1 MTLFRPFGAALLLS
15 LTLALPGLA
24 QTTTDGTAATPPGG
38 GLSMGADPNAPTT
51 PGLPTQETA
60 AVGQTYLQQSIDAWD
75 VRCKKTAD
83 GADPCLLYQ
92 LLKDAQGNPVAE
104 ISIFSLAGNAQAVA
118 GATVVA
124 PLETLLTKQLGMQID
139 GVPAKIYPFSFCTK
153 DGCVAKVGFTPDEL
167 DALKKGAQAQ
177 VAIVPAAAP
186 DKQVTLAIS
195 LKGFTAGYAAVER
208 SRAKN

>member
-1 MTLFRPFGAALLLS
+1 MTLLRPFGAALLLS

-24 QTTTDGTAATPPGG
+24 QTTPDTQATTPPGG
-38 GLSMGADPNAPTT
+38 NLSMGADPNAPT
-51 PGLPTQETA
+51 GMPTQETA
-60 AVGQTYLQQSIDAWD
+60 AVGQTYLQQSIDAWE

-92 LLKDAQGNPVAE
+92 LLKDSSGNPLAE

-139 GVPAKIYPFSFCTK
+139 GVPAKIYQFSFCTK

-167 DALKKGAQAQ
+167 NALKKGAQAQ
-177 VAIVPAAAP
+177 VVIVPAAAP
-186 DKQVTLAIS
+186 DKQVGLSIS
-195 LKGFTAGYAAVER
+195 LKGFTAGYAAVEK
-208 SRAKN
+208 SRTK

>member
-24 QTTTDGTAATPPGG
+24 QTTTDGQAATPPGG
-38 GLSMGADPNAPTT
+38 DLSMGADPNAPT
-51 PGLPTQETA
+51 GLPTQETA
-60 AVGQTYLQQSIDAWD
+60 AVGQTYLQQTIDAWD
-75 VRCKKTAD
+75 VRCRKTAD

-92 LLKDAQGNPVAE
+92 LLKDSQGNPVAE
-104 ISIFSLAGNAQAVA
+104 ISIFSLSGSSQAVA

-177 VAIVPAAAP
+177 VVIVPAAAP
-186 DKQVTLAIS
+186 DKQVGLSIS
-195 LKGFTAGYAAVER
+195 LKGFTAGYTAVEK
-208 SRAKN
+208 SRTK

>member
-24 QTTTDGTAATPPGG
+24 QTTTTDGQAATPPGG
-38 GLSMGADPNAPTT
+38 DLSMGADPNAPT
-51 PGLPTQETA
+51 GLPTQETA
-60 AVGQTYLQQSIDAWD
+60 AVGQTYLQQTIDAWD

-83 GADPCLLYQ
+83 GADPCLMYQ

-104 ISIFSLAGNAQAVA
+104 ISIFSLSGSSQAVA

-153 DGCVAKVGFTPDEL
+153 DGCVAKVGFTPEEL

-177 VAIVPAAAP
+177 VVIVPAAVP
-186 DKQVTLAIS
+186 DKQVALSIS
-195 LKGFTAGYAAVER
+195 LKGFTAGYTAVEK
-208 SRAKN
+208 SRTK